1 MEKLS
6 AIREMIYRIR
16 NHEDSGTV
24 SAETLAQ
31 LAEKEL
37 IDLENTATN
46 KRLEIKD
53 VDNISDEE
61 LEIFANN
68 NNWRNHP
75 SASLAR
81 MVLSARK
88 ELADLRA
95 DALVSQQFQSDVLM
109 PLFDKLEQ
117 AGYSGT
123 WSQKVDAVCEL
134 AGLKQ
139 ANLAYKNGIHQG
151 RIDAFM
157 LVEGAL
163 YKNRHKDN
171 VNKMLD
177 MVEVMLREEN
187 KRSILP
193 LESEGTK

>member
-95 DALVSQQFQSDVLM
+95 DALVSQEFQTDVLM
-109 PLFDKLEQ
+109 PLFDQLEQ
-117 AGYSGT
+117 AGYAGT
-123 WSQKVDAVCEL
+123 WSQKVA
-134 AGLKQ
+134 A
-139 ANLAYKNGIHQG
+139 A
-151 RIDAFM
+151 IDT
-157 LVEGAL
+157 V
-163 YKNRHKDN
+163 
-171 VNKMLD
+171 KMY
-177 MVEVMLREEN
+177 REFVQSPMGE
-187 KRSILP
+187 SLP
-193 LESEGTK
+193 ESEGK